1 MIQNK
6 PYIIGITGGIASGK
20 STVTKYLN
28 GLGYEVI
35 DFDRLSREVLT
46 NRFVV
51 KELTIAFGDYIIE
64 NDKVNRSRLAKIIF
78 SDRYARERLN
88 EIMHPRIYMKATREI
103 KKLKNEKMIFLDIPL
118 LFESK
123 NFYPKFY
130 SQLNETW
137 VISTNENVQRTRLML
152 RDQITLEEAEGKIK
166 SQLKLQLKEKL
177 ADVVIYNNGNLESL
191 YKQIDGHLEQLIEG
205 LK

>member
-1 MIQNK
+1 MTQNK
-6 PYIIGITGGIASGK
+6 PHIIGLTGGIASGK

-28 GLGYEVI
+28 SLGYKVI
-35 DFDRLSREVLT
+35 DFDKLSREVLT
-46 NRFVV
+46 NKFVI
-51 KELTIAFGDYIIE
+51 KELAITFGDYIIE

-88 EIMHPRIYMKATREI
+88 GIMHPRIYMKATREL
-103 KKLKNEKMIFLDIPL
+103 KKLNNEKIVFLDIPL

-123 NFYPKFY
+123 NSYPKFY
-130 SQLNETW
+130 SQINETW
-137 VISTNENVQRTRLML
+137 VISANEYVQRTRLML

-177 ADVVIYNNGNLESL
+177 ADVIIYNNGNLESL
-191 YKQIDGHLEQLIEG
+191 YKQIDSQLEKLKEG

>member
-1 MIQNK
+1 MTQNK
-6 PYIIGITGGIASGK
+6 PHIIGLTGGIASGK

-28 GLGYEVI
+28 SLGYKVI
-35 DFDRLSREVLT
+35 DFDKLSREVLT
-46 NRFVV
+46 NKFVI
-51 KELTIAFGDYIIE
+51 KELAITFGDYIIE
-64 NDKVNRSRLAKIIF
+64 NDKVNRSHLAKIIF

-88 EIMHPRIYMKATREI
+88 GIMHPRIYMKATREI
-103 KKLKNEKMIFLDIPL
+103 KKLNNEKIVFLDIPL

-123 NFYPKFY
+123 NSYPKFY
-130 SQLNETW
+130 SKINETW
-137 VISTNENVQRTRLML
+137 VISANENVQRTRLML

-177 ADVVIYNNGNLESL
+177 ADVIIYNNGNLESL
-191 YKQIDGHLEQLIEG
+191 YKQIDSQLEKLTEG

>member
-1 MIQNK
+1 MTQNK

-28 GLGYEVI
+28 GLGYEII

-46 NRFVV
+46 NRFVI
-51 KELTIAFGDYIIE
+51 KELTITFGDYIIE

-103 KKLKNEKMIFLDIPL
+103 KKLNDEKIVFLDIPL

-123 NFYPKFY
+123 NSYPKFY
-130 SQLNETW
+130 SQINETW

-191 YKQIDGHLEQLIEG
+191 YKQIDGQLEKLIEG

>member
-177 ADVVIYNNGNLESL
+177 GDVVIYNNGNLESL